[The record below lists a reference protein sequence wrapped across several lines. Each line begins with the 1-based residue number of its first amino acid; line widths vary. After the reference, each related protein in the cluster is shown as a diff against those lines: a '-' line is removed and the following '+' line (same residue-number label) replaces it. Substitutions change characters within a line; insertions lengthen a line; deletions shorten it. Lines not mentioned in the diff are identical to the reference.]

1 MNKKACITGITGQ
14 DGSYLAESLISRG
27 YEVVGLHRRNSTN
40 NFGRINHLIDHK
52 LFTLEEFDI
61 TDPSC
66 VAQTVTQND
75 PDEFYNLAAQSHVGT
90 SFKQPS
96 TTFSINTS
104 GVINILEAIRNYSPG
119 IKFYQASTSEM
130 FGCNFSFDETKG
142 KYQDEETPFSPQ
154 SPYAVAKVASHHTVK
169 LYRDSYGLYACSGIL
184 FNHESP
190 RRGENFVTRKIT
202 KYIGRLINKKLVKPN
217 EKLKLGNIYS
227 YRDWGHAKDYVEA
240 MRMML
245 NQDVPED
252 YVIATGEEHS
262 VQEFLI
268 QAFDNL
274 SLNYEDF
281 VEIDEHLFRPAEV
294 DFLKGNAS
302 KAKKK
307 LGWIPHISFN
317 ALINEMVD
325 SDCKLYNE

>member
-119 IKFYQASTSEM
+119 IKFYQASTSEL
-130 FGCNFSFDETKG
+130 FGEKQKGVNSF
-142 KYQDEETPFSPQ
+142 
-154 SPYAVAKVASHHTVK
+154 
-169 LYRDSYGLYACSGIL
+169 
-184 FNHESP
+184 
-190 RRGENFVTRKIT
+190 
-202 KYIGRLINKKLVKPN
+202 N
-217 EKLKLGNIYS
+217 EKSLLLLLKS
-227 YRDWGHAKDYVEA
+227 QVA
-240 MRMML
+240 L
-245 NQDVPED
+245 NK
-252 YVIATGEEHS
+252 
-262 VQEFLI
+262 
-268 QAFDNL
+268 
-274 SLNYEDF
+274 
-281 VEIDEHLFRPAEV
+281 IDEA
-294 DFLKGNAS
+294 
-302 KAKKK
+302 KA
-307 LGWIPHISFN
+307 I
-317 ALINEMVD
+317 AINL
-325 SDCKLYNE
+325 CAKYPLPY